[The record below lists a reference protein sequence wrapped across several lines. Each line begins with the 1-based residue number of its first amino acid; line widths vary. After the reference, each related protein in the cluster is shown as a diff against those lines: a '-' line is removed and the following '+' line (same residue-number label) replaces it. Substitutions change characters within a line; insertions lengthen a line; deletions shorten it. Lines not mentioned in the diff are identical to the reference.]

1 MKLGVCYPW
10 SSPFTFTAFTD
21 SALNLRH
28 PEGCEVRFFRGLG
41 WCPAKRH
48 IDMCQKAVDWG
59 ADLICIIGTDQAYDD
74 DLLVRLV
81 SRFDAGY
88 EVVSALVPA
97 RGFVGWQPMKP
108 FQPMAW
114 RFKPRNEYRQYLG
127 LFESSDMLEVVGR
140 NTPHEEMERI
150 NFIGSGVLMFH
161 RDHLLSLKKPWFYEK
176 VDPETMTRLA
186 CMDTVFVWRLQQ
198 EAHAT
203 VWVDTTIKV
212 RHAHVFQIDDSFQ
225 RRFEDWAE
233 PGMGDETI
241 CAYKRIL
248 GQADMKLSE
257 LPNAEDGAHSAV

>member
-10 SSPFTFTAFTD
+10 SSPFTFTAFTE

-48 IDMCQKAVDWG
+48 IDMCEKALAWG
-59 ADLICIIGTDQAYDD
+59 ADLICIIGTDQTYED
-74 DLLVRLV
+74 DLLCRLV
-81 SRFDAGY
+81 GRFNSGY

-114 RFKPRNEYRQYLG
+114 RFKPRTDGREYRG
-127 LFESSDMLEVVGR
+127 LFDSADM
-140 NTPHEEMERI
+140 METVHREDGGMQRI

-161 RDHLLSLKKPWFYEK
+161 RDHLLSLKHPWFYEK

-186 CMDTVFVWRLQQ
+186 CMDTVFVWRLQS
-198 EAHAT
+198 EAFAT
-203 VWVDTTIKV
+203 VWLDTTIIVK
-212 RHAHVFQIDDSFQ
+212 HAHVFQIDDSFQ
-225 RRFEDWAE
+225 HRFEDWAE
-233 PGMGDETI
+233 PGMGDATI

-248 GQADMKLSE
+248 GQADMKVSE
-257 LPNAEDGAHSAV
+257 LPNVESRPDSVV

>member
-48 IDMCQKAVDWG
+48 IDACEKALAWG
-59 ADLICIIGTDQAYDD
+59 ADLICIIGTDQTYEDD
-74 DLLVRLV
+74 MLVRLV
-81 SRFDAGY
+81 GRFNEGY

-114 RFKPRNEYRQYLG
+114 RFKPRMDGRQYRG
-127 LFESSDMLEVVGR
+127 LFESSDMMETIGR
-140 NTPHEEMERI
+140 GNGSSDMERI

-161 RDHLLSLKKPWFYEK
+161 KDHILSLKKPWFYEK
-176 VDPETMTRLA
+176 VDPQTMTRLA
-186 CMDTVFVWRLQQ
+186 CMDTVFVWRLQS
-198 EAHAT
+198 EAYAK
-203 VWVDTTIKV
+203 VWVDTTILVK
-212 RHAHVFQIDDSFQ
+212 HAHVFQIDDSFQ
-225 RRFEDWAE
+225 NRFDDWME

-248 GQADMKLSE
+248 GQADEQQDKDLRE
-257 LPNAEDGAHSAV
+257 